1 MHQRISSGRRSLK
14 AEGPF
19 RSPSFGRLGHAK
31 AKAKKSSVDW
41 KAVGRRVR
49 EMRGFETS
57 QSDFARQL
65 GVTQG
70 QLSKYEKGI
79 SEIGAEVLLHLARKS
94 GKSIEWWLTGESSS
108 VDPRIHQ
115 IVQS

>member
-1 MHQRISSGRRSLK
+1 MTSRISK
-14 AEGPF
+14 V
-19 RSPSFGRLGHAK
+19 
-31 AKAKKSSVDW
+31 KKDSVDW

-57 QSDFARQL
+57 QLDFARQL

-79 SEIGAEVLLHLARKS
+79 SEIGAEVLLRLARKS
-94 GKSIEWWLTGESSS
+94 GKTIEWWLTGE
-108 VDPRIHQ
+108 
-115 IVQS
+115 